1 MKESVVLALDTS
13 TEQCSVA
20 IIAGERRAS
29 RAVVTPREH
38 AQRILGLITDVLDE
52 LELRLADVTA
62 LVCGHGPGSFTGVRI
77 GVSVAQGLAFSQQL
91 PVYPVNTLAAL
102 AQQAIRKHQAE
113 TIVSAI
119 DARMNEVYLASFRND
134 NGLAVAVQPPQMAP
148 LTPLAANSWWPQGQ
162 IAGAGTGW
170 QAYGSE
176 LDPQGNVGILSDVTL
191 PLAEDM
197 LTLALAMEQ
206 QGLQPVAAAGL
217 EPLYVRNEVAWK
229 KLPGR

>member
-1 MKESVVLALDTS
+1 MKERVVLALDTS

-20 IIAGERRAS
+20 LIAGDRRAR

-38 AQRILGLITDVLDE
+38 AQRILGLITEVLDE
-52 LELRLADVTA
+52 LQLQLADVNA

-77 GVSVAQGLAFSQQL
+77 GVSVAQGLAFSQRL

-102 AQQAIRKHQAE
+102 AQQAIRKHQAK

-119 DARMNEVYLASFRND
+119 DARMNEVYLASFHND
-134 NGLAVAVQPPQMAP
+134 SGLAVAVQPPQMAP
-148 LTPLAANSWWPQGQ
+148 LTPLAANSWWPQGE
-162 IAGAGTGW
+162 ITGVGTGW
-170 QAYGSE
+170 QAYGSD
-176 LDPQGNVGILSDVTL
+176 LDPEGQVGILDDVTL

-197 LTLALAMEQ
+197 LTLALAMER
-206 QGLQPVAAAGL
+206 QGLQPVAAAEL

>member
-1 MKESVVLALDTS
+1 MKEAVVLALDTS

-20 IIAGERRAS
+20 IVAGERQAS

-38 AQRILGLITDVLDE
+38 AQRILGLITEVLDE
-52 LELRLADVTA
+52 LQLQLADVTA

-102 AQQAIRKHQAE
+102 AQQAIRKHQSG

-119 DARMNEVYLASFRND
+119 DARMNEVYLASFRNED
-134 NGLAVAVQPPQMAP
+134 GLAVAVQQPQMAP
-148 LTPLAANSWWPQGQ
+148 LEPLATTSWWPDGP
-162 IAGAGTGW
+162 IAAVGTGW
-170 QAYGSE
+170 QAYAAE
-176 LDPQGNVGILSDVTL
+176 LDPDDKVDILSDVTL

-197 LTLALAMEQ
+197 LTLALAMKK
-206 QGLQPVAAAGL
+206 QGIEPVAAADL

>member
-1 MKESVVLALDTS
+1 MTEPVVLALDTS

-20 IIAGERRAS
+20 IVAGERRAS

-38 AQRILGLITDVLDE
+38 AQRILGLITEVLDE
-52 LELRLADVTA
+52 LQLQLADVTA

-77 GVSVAQGLAFSQQL
+77 GVSVAQGLAFSQPL

-102 AQQAIRKHQAE
+102 AQQAIRKHKAKI
-113 TIVSAI
+113 IVSAI
-119 DARMNEVYLASFRND
+119 DARMNEVYLASFRNEQ
-134 NGLAVAVQPPQMAP
+134 GLAVAVQPPQMAP
-148 LTPLAANSWWPQGQ
+148 LEPLAANSWWPGGSV
-162 IAGAGTGW
+162 AGAGTGW
-170 QAYGSE
+170 QAYADA
-176 LDPQGNVGILSDVTL
+176 LDPGAEVEILHDVTL

-197 LTLALAMEQ
+197 LSLALAMKD
-206 QGLQPVAAAGL
+206 QGIEPVKAAGL